1 LYRYASV
8 RASEDSWVLE
18 VGRKGVESV
27 VRERPLLVDDFA
39 KFIADR
45 QRESQALVGFSH
57 FSLHVIIVRQ
67 NTFN

>member
-1 LYRYASV
+1 
-8 RASEDSWVLE
+8 